1 MDRRAT
7 GGPTGTS
14 PSPGGGA
21 SLGRRAFLRRAS
33 GAAAGLVLAAG
44 CAPGGPRAASP
55 APPSRRVRPLAP
67 VRVTPDRVTRT
78 LAGLRPYR
86 PSGFVVRAQRFDDRT
101 VIHNYGH
108 GGGGISLAW
117 GSSELAVELAVESMA
132 DAGERRFAVL
142 GCGIMALTTA
152 RLLQDRGFQV
162 TLYAK
167 DLPPD
172 TTSNIG
178 GGQWSPFT
186 VSQAGETTPAFDR
199 QFERAAR
206 LAHARYQ
213 LMVGSRYGV
222 RWIENYSL
230 RYQSRGTGGR
240 GGAIA
245 DLFYQEEE
253 FGPGEHPFDAPY
265 AGVFTTMLIEPN
277 VFLPAV
283 TDDVLLRGGRI
294 EVREFRSLED
304 VLALPE
310 RGIVN
315 CTGLGSRA
323 LFGDE
328 EMIPLKGQLVVLLP
342 QPEVD
347 YILLGGSSYMFPRS
361 DGIILGGS
369 QEREVWTTENTPE
382 VVERI
387 LEGNRQAFEGMRDLR
402 G

>member
-1 MDRRAT
+1 MN
-7 GGPTGTS
+7 S
-14 PSPGGGA
+14 
-21 SLGRRAFLRRAS
+21 SLDRRAFLRRTSA
-33 GAAAGLVLAAG
+33 AAAGLILTSG
-44 CAPGGPRAASP
+44 CATTGGTGAVSP
-55 APPSRRVRPLAP
+55 PARRVRPLVP
-67 VRVTPDRVTRT
+67 VRVAPERVTRT

-86 PSGFVVRAQRFDDRT
+86 PSGFVVRAQRFGDRT

-117 GSSELAVELAVESMA
+117 GSSELAAELAGEFA
-132 DAGERRFAVL
+132 AETGERRFAVL
-142 GCGIMALTTA
+142 GCGIMGLTTA

-167 DLPPD
+167 DLPPH

-186 VSQAGETTPAFDR
+186 VSQAGETTPEFDR

-213 LMVGSRYGV
+213 LMVGPRYGV

-230 RYQSRGTGGR
+230 RYQSRAGGR
-240 GGAIA
+240 GGPIG

-265 AGVFTTMLIEPN
+265 VGVFTTMLIEPN
-277 VFLPAV
+277 LFLPAV

-294 EVREFRSLED
+294 EVRAFNGLEEVLSLE
-304 VLALPE
+304 E

-328 EMIPLKGQLVVLLP
+328 GILPLKGQLVVLLP

-369 QEREVWTTENTPE
+369 QERDDWTTTNTPE

-387 LEGNRQAFEGMRDLR
+387 LEGNRMAFQGMRP
-402 G
+402 GGPF